1 MAVGP
6 SPEKAASV
14 GHGFDAALNGRFLL
28 SVVTPAF
35 QETDIVTTVVGGSTE
50 QGFEPGLNGM
60 GVELAQEFGAAAIHP
75 F

>member
-1 MAVGP
+1 MAFEP
-6 SPEKAASV
+6 SPEEAASV

-28 SVVTPAF
+28 GVVTPAF
-35 QETDIVTTVVGGSTE
+35 QEADIVTTVVGGSIE

-60 GVELAQEFGAAAIHP
+60 GIELAQEFGAAAIHP